1 MSNNRI
7 LNVLTNFHPFNAVTF
22 IAILPDT
29 LACDGFYIDGAKSGF
44 GGFIHLALI
53 SSNRI
58 AH

>member
-1 MSNNRI
+1 
-7 LNVLTNFHPFNAVTF
+7 VTF